1 MNEGAINKNK
11 IELSSEEKSL
21 YIKVLGSLSAYNL
34 GKYSELS
41 IEEVKKRLEDLGEL
55 ELVEKFKEKFSST
68 SSFLNDEEKNREFEK
83 LERVALM
90 VFDKSTESGSL
101 K

>member
-41 IEEVKKRLEDLGEL
+41 IDEVKKRLEDLGEL

>member
-90 VFDKSTESGSL
+90 VFDKSTESDSF

>member
-21 YIKVLGSLSAYNL
+21 YIKVLGSLNAYNL

-90 VFDKSTESGSL
+90 VFDKSTESDSF